1 MKLRMGLLMLALLG
15 LLALPAMAAEQ
26 SQEWEVLNPVGVVK
40 KATINPAPRPTT
52 LEGKTI
58 VFRWNGKHNGNNLLQ
73 RLTELM
79 AEKYPTAKIV
89 KAWELEPE
97 LNNISGS
104 KQESLR
110 VAKIIEKMNPDLVI
124 ASQCD

>member
-1 MKLRMGLLMLALLG
+1 MNRRIGLLLLV
-15 LLALPAMAAEQ
+15 LLCMLALPAMAAEQ
-26 SQEWEVLNPVGVVK
+26 AQEWEVLNPTGVITK
-40 KATINPAPRPTT
+40 PSIKPAPRPDT

-73 RLTELM
+73 RLAELTS
-79 AEKYPTAKIV
+79 EKYPSAKIV
-89 KAWELEPE
+89 KAWELHPE

-104 KQESLR
+104 QSEAKR
-110 VAKIIEKMNPDLVI
+110 FAKIIKEMKPDLVV